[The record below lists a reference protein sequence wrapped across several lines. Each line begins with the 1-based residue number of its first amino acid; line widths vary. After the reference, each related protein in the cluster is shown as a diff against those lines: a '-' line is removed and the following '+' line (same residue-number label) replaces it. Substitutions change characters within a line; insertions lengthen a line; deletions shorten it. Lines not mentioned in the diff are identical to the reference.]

1 MLRPI
6 GQRVIIKKND
16 LENKSNNGII
26 LISNHNEKIG
36 IGIVKNI
43 SKDLQNKELNIGD
56 IIYFNNK
63 SGVEIQYKNEAYI
76 VLEIED
82 IYAIK

>member
-16 LENKSNNGII
+16 LEKKSNNGII

-43 SKDLQNKELNIGD
+43 SKDLENKELSIGD

-63 SGVEIQYKNEAYI
+63 SGVEIQYKNETYI

>member
-16 LENKSNNGII
+16 LEKKSNNGII

-43 SKDLQNKELNIGD
+43 SKDLENKELNIGD

-63 SGVEIQYKNEAYI
+63 SGVEIQYKNETYI

>member
-16 LENKSNNGII
+16 LEKKSNNGII

-63 SGVEIQYKNEAYI
+63 SGVEIQYKNETYI